1 MSKHSGGRAGGD
13 GGSRQRTR
21 VRLIRQGIAWVV
33 LALAALGACGSPAD
47 VTGIADLPEASTS
60 SVVESIRRAGL
71 PAVVNVWASWCGPC
85 RSEAP
90 LLAAAAGDFESSVSF
105 IGLNV
110 RDSQP
115 DAKGFIA
122 EFLATAPIDHVFDK
136 DGSVV
141 ADLGGTT
148 GVPLTFFMNPD
159 GSVAKIHF
167 GVIDERTLALEVDEL
182 LRAAG

>member
-1 MSKHSGGRAGGD
+1 MKLRIALVALLFVATACAGD
-13 GGSRQRTR
+13 
-21 VRLIRQGIAWVV
+21 
-33 LALAALGACGSPAD
+33 AD
-47 VTGIADLPEASTS
+47 TSSIPDLPEVAASD
-60 SVVESIRRAGL
+60 VVATIQRSGK

-90 LLAAAAGDFESSVSF
+90 LLAAASTEYRDTVEF

-110 RDSQP
+110 RDSQA

-122 EFLATAPIDHVFDK
+122 GFFGSAAIQHVANG

-141 ADLGGTT
+141 TDLGGTIA
-148 GVPLTFFMNPD
+148 VPLTFFMNAD
-159 GSVAKIHF
+159 GTVAKIHF

-182 LRAAG
+182 VRAAGG

>member
-1 MSKHSGGRAGGD
+1 MKLRKAL
-13 GGSRQRTR
+13 
-21 VRLIRQGIAWVV
+21 VALVLVIA
-33 LALAALGACGSPAD
+33 ACGTNAD
-47 VTGIADLPEASTS
+47 TS
-60 SVVESIRRAGL
+60 SIPDLAEVSTDAIITSIREAGR

-90 LLAAAAGDFESSVSF
+90 LLAAASSEYRNTVEF

-110 RDSQP
+110 RDSP
-115 DAKGFIA
+115 ENAKGFIA
-122 EFLATAPIDHVFDK
+122 EFFGDAAIRHVADN

-148 GVPLTFFMNPD
+148 GVPLTFFMNAD
-159 GSVAKIHF
+159 ASVARIHF

-182 LRAAG
+182 VRATGG

>member
-1 MSKHSGGRAGGD
+1 MKPRN
-13 GGSRQRTR
+13 
-21 VRLIRQGIAWVV
+21 
-33 LALAALGACGSPAD
+33 ALVALMLVAGACGSPVD
-47 VTGIADLPEASTS
+47 TSNMPDLAEATTPG
-60 SVVESIRRAGL
+60 VVEMIRELGK

-90 LLAAAAGDFESSVSF
+90 LLSAAAAEYRDTVGF

-122 EFLATAPIDHVFDK
+122 EFLSDAPITHLADN

-148 GVPLTFFMNPD
+148 GVPLTFFMNAD
-159 GSVAKIHF
+159 GSGAKIHF

-182 LRAAG
+182 MQAAAKPVAD

>member
-1 MSKHSGGRAGGD
+1 MKLR
-13 GGSRQRTR
+13 
-21 VRLIRQGIAWVV
+21 I
-33 LALAALGACGSPAD
+33 ALAALVLAAAACAGD
-47 VTGIADLPEASTS
+47 VDTSAVADLPEAST
-60 SVVESIRRAGL
+60 EDLIASIQAAAR

-90 LLAAAAGDFESSVSF
+90 LLAAASMEYRDQVDF

-110 RDSQP
+110 RDSAT

-122 EFLATAPIDHVFDK
+122 EFLSGARMEHLADS

-148 GVPLTFFMNPD
+148 GVPLTFFVNAD
-159 GSVAKIHF
+159 GTVATTHF
-167 GVIDERTLALEVDEL
+167 GVIDERTLVLEVDEL
-182 LRAAG
+182 VQTAWR

>member
-1 MSKHSGGRAGGD
+1 MKLRNAL
-13 GGSRQRTR
+13 
-21 VRLIRQGIAWVV
+21 VA
-33 LALAALGACGSPAD
+33 LALTGAAC
-47 VTGIADLPEASTS
+47 S
-60 SVVESIRRAGL
+60 SVVEGGSVPDLAEASTDGVVVMIQEAGK

-90 LLAAAAGDFESSVSF
+90 LLSAAATEYRAMVEF

-110 RDSQP
+110 RDSP
-115 DAKGFIA
+115 GDAKRFIA
-122 EFLATAPIDHVFDK
+122 EFLSGAPIHHLADK

-148 GVPLTFFMNPD
+148 GVPLTFFMNAD

-182 LRAAG
+182 LRAPGS